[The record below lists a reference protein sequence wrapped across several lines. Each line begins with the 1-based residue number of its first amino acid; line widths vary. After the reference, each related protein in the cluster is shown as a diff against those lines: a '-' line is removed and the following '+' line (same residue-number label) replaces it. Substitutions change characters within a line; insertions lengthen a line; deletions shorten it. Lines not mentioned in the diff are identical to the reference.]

1 MKTKKLPPSSLV
13 RPGPRSRYRKLPF
26 IGPVLDDLLAWLR
39 RRGYSEWTICNYLKS
54 TRTLFRWLRKRQS
67 RRLSDS
73 DLRAAYDHF
82 HNRCENVA
90 AAARMLGRFLA
101 EHRLLRV
108 ERPKPLSHSQK
119 QLQLFERHLRQVRGL
134 ADMTITG
141 HLSRVRIFLD
151 FLKLDERL
159 SAIRTLDL
167 EQIGA
172 FLRRS
177 AQTNNRFSLQH
188 IVASLR
194 AFLRYQHAQGCLPQP
209 LHLRIDTPRTYRL
222 ERLPRALPWDQV
234 VALLRSIDQ
243 TTPGGLRD
251 FTLLYLAAC
260 YGLRSGE
267 LVRLTLDDID
277 WRAGTLKVVQTK
289 TKQALLLPLTDEAGQ
304 VLVRYL
310 QAGRPQSPCRELF
323 LRRRAPAGALAP
335 TAVHDIL
342 EHRIA
347 QSGLEL
353 PAIGSHVL
361 RHSLAVDLLR
371 RGEDLP
377 TIGAT
382 LGHRDVES
390 TAVYLRLA
398 IEDLRDVGLP
408 VPTGAS
414 ATRLHCHGWKRKL
427 VPSEKSPKV
436 RLRRAGFR
444 SGLATSL
451 RRYLTTQR
459 ALGRAYRVEEDV
471 LRHWD
476 DFLWRHFGKI
486 REIKPQMF
494 QRWVQTLPATLH
506 ATVRRNR
513 MRIVR
518 NFLLFHARRHPRTP
532 IPDPLTFPRPVPH
545 QPPRLVSPVEM
556 ARVLAA
562 ATLLPAS
569 HQNPLRSATIRLA
582 LILLYC
588 CGLRRGELLRLRIRH
603 FDAGQRVLHIENTK
617 FHKSRLVPLPDSV
630 ADEVHR
636 YLALRRRQKLPTDPE
651 AFLLWSNNRLA
662 SANTYSAQAL
672 ADNWRQLCLAT
683 DVLDERGRPPRLHD
697 LRHSCAVEALHR
709 WYQQGSNVQGKLVHL
724 ATYLGHVCPASTH
737 YYLHLSPNLRQA
749 ANQLFHEYAHSL
761 FTPEVT
767 DET

>member
-304 VLVRYL
+304 VLVHICKP
-310 QAGRPQSPCRELF
+310 AA
-323 LRRRAPAGALAP
+323 RR
-335 TAVHDIL
+335 V
-342 EHRIA
+342 
-347 QSGLEL
+347 
-353 PAIGSHVL
+353 
-361 RHSLAVDLLR
+361 
-371 RGEDLP
+371 
-377 TIGAT
+377 
-382 LGHRDVES
+382 
-390 TAVYLRLA
+390 
-398 IEDLRDVGLP
+398 
-408 VPTGAS
+408 
-414 ATRLHCHGWKRKL
+414 
-427 VPSEKSPKV
+427 
-436 RLRRAGFR
+436 RAGSSFFAAER
-444 SGLATSL
+444 
-451 RRYLTTQR
+451 QP
-459 ALGRAYRVEEDV
+459 E
-471 LRHWD
+471 
-476 DFLWRHFGKI
+476 
-486 REIKPQMF
+486 
-494 QRWVQTLPATLH
+494 RW
-506 ATVRRNR
+506 
-513 MRIVR
+513 
-518 NFLLFHARRHPRTP
+518 
-532 IPDPLTFPRPVPH
+532 
-545 QPPRLVSPVEM
+545 
-556 ARVLAA
+556 
-562 ATLLPAS
+562 
-569 HQNPLRSATIRLA
+569 
-582 LILLYC
+582 
-588 CGLRRGELLRLRIRH
+588 
-603 FDAGQRVLHIENTK
+603 
-617 FHKSRLVPLPDSV
+617 
-630 ADEVHR
+630 
-636 YLALRRRQKLPTDPE
+636 RRRQYTTSWNIASPRVAWNCQPSDRTCCVT
-651 AFLLWSNNRLA
+651 LWRSISYAVERI
-662 SANTYSAQAL
+662 YRQSAQPWGIVMSRARRSIC
-672 ADNWRQLCLAT
+672 AWPSKTCVTWDCLYP
-683 DVLDERGRPPRLHD
+683 RGPAQPGCTAMAGSESSCRLKNRPR
-697 LRHSCAVEALHR
+697 CV
-709 WYQQGSNVQGKLVHL
+709 
-724 ATYLGHVCPASTH
+724 
-737 YYLHLSPNLRQA
+737 
-749 ANQLFHEYAHSL
+749 
-761 FTPEVT
+761 
-767 DET
+767 